1 MSQIKNII
9 ILFKVLN
16 IILNFIFGINFLNID
31 YFIDYFSTVK
41 EFKILKSIELED
53 TPLEKR
59 DKAQLKILLVFFGS
73 FITAI
78 SIIIISIKIGN
89 NN

>member
-1 MSQIKNII
+1 MLQIKNII
-9 ILFKVLN
+9 VLFKILN
-16 IILNFIFGINFLNID
+16 IILNFIFGINFLNMD

-41 EFKILKSIELED
+41 EFKILKSIEIED

-73 FITAI
+73 FITVI
-78 SIIIISIKIGN
+78 SIVIISIKIN
-89 NN
+89 N

>member
-1 MSQIKNII
+1 MLQIKNII

-16 IILNFIFGINFLNID
+16 IILNYIFGINFLDID

-41 EFKILKSIELED
+41 EFKILKSIEIED

-78 SIIIISIKIGN
+78 SIVIISIKIGN

>member
-1 MSQIKNII
+1 MLQIKNII
-9 ILFKVLN
+9 VLFKVLN
-16 IILNFIFGINFLNID
+16 IILNFIFGINFLNMD

-41 EFKILKSIELED
+41 EFKILKSIEIED

-73 FITAI
+73 FITVI
-78 SIIIISIKIGN
+78 SIVIISIKIN
-89 NN
+89 N

>member
-1 MSQIKNII
+1 MLQIKNII
-9 ILFKVLN
+9 IIFKVLN
-16 IILNFIFGINFLNID
+16 IILNFLFGINFFNID

-78 SIIIISIKIGN
+78 SIVIISIKIGN